1 MVHRTSKCDGLM
13 LYLCVSLISL
23 SVLMLEIGLMR
34 IFSVMYESHYAFLVI
49 SLAILGLGLGGIYV
63 HIRIGKLMVSD
74 MNPIHKY
81 LPLSSGLMAL
91 SVLIMLI
98 FLVKVPLFQRI
109 NMAALLAF
117 VPFFWGGMF
126 LASAFRLSPGK
137 SSYIYAADLIG
148 ASIGS
153 ILAVALLNLGGIR
166 SSLFVAIVA
175 SLPACF
181 YIFKVSVPEFRRFA
195 YLLLTVCI
203 IAIFILD
210 TLGVSLGTIPFAK
223 SAGKEMDQFL
233 RSPTAAASVVD
244 SRWSAFGRTDLI
256 AIKDKPDERVFFVD
270 GTAGTE
276 MYRFNKDIK
285 SLDRQKFKIFSGY
298 FPFEILTENEKE
310 KVLIIGAGGG
320 REVLVSLLG
329 GAKEITA
336 VEVNKDLVELMKKH
350 SAFNGGI
357 YNGFK
362 GVKVVAEEGRS
373 FIRSTEEN
381 YDIIM
386 LSIPITKTSRSPE
399 GFALTENFLFTVESI
414 NDYLNR
420 LKPNGRLIV
429 VAHVDMEIY
438 RLVFTSLSALQ
449 ERGITSSEAM
459 KHIYTVGTEMFPVFV
474 LKKTPLTPQE
484 ANQVHLNMHK
494 YEYSALSSFIPFI
507 EQKMHY
513 IPVGDGTYMK
523 HQMLNDALYFIS
535 LGKISPDK
543 FWDVAGLDLKPV
555 TDNDPFFYKF
565 DIGLPSIINILMVL
579 SAIAMIG
586 GWFIKP
592 GYLRESGTLGNN
604 ILFLLLFSF
613 LGVGFMLIEIP
624 LIQKF
629 ILFLGQ
635 PVYSVAAL
643 LFSLL
648 VGAGTGSWIS
658 GSIWQ
663 SRTLAKLRVSVT
675 AVSLLTGLY
684 IFFLKHIFT
693 YFLGMPFFIRI
704 LISFC
709 LLFPLGFFLG
719 MPFPLG
725 MKLLDELGLQH
736 HVPRMWGV
744 NGIGSVLGSTLSVAL
759 AVSFGFSYAML
770 LGALLYI
777 SLFILFSSTLRV
789 NRLENR

>member
-1 MVHRTSKCDGLM
+1 M
-13 LYLCVSLISL
+13 
-23 SVLMLEIGLMR
+23 
-34 IFSVMYESHYAFLVI
+34 FESNYAFLII

-63 HIRIGKLMVSD
+63 HIRVGKLMDSD
-74 MNPIHKY
+74 RNPIHYY
-81 LPLSSGLMAL
+81 LSLSSGLMAL

-98 FLVKVPLFQRI
+98 FLVNVPLFQRI
-109 NMAALLAF
+109 GMAALLAF
-117 VPFFWGGMF
+117 VPFFWGGIF
-126 LASAFRLSPGK
+126 LSSAFRLYTCK

-153 ILAVALLNLGGIR
+153 ILAVALLDLGGIG
-166 SSLFVAIVA
+166 SNLFVAIVA

-181 YIFKVSVPEFRRFA
+181 YIFKASVPKFRRFA

-203 IAIFILD
+203 IAIFIFD
-210 TLGVSLGTIPFAK
+210 TLGVSLGKIPFAK
-223 SAGKEMDQFL
+223 SAGKEMDQYL
-233 RSPTAAASVVD
+233 RHPTAGASVVD

-256 AIKDKPDERVFFVD
+256 ATKDKPDERVFFVD
-270 GTAGTE
+270 GTAGTA
-276 MYRFNKDIK
+276 MYRFNQDIK
-285 SLDRQKFKIFSGY
+285 TLDRPEFKKFSGY
-298 FPFEILTENEKE
+298 FPFEILAEHEKE

-336 VEVNKDLVELMKKH
+336 VEVNKDLVALMKKH
-350 SAFNGGI
+350 SEFNGGI

-381 YDIIM
+381 YNIIM
-386 LSIPITKTSRSPE
+386 LSIPVTKTSRSPE

-414 NDYLNR
+414 NDYLDR

-429 VAHVDMEIY
+429 VAHADMEIY

-449 ERGITSSEAM
+449 QRGITSSEAM

-494 YEYSALSSFIPFI
+494 HEYSALSSFIPFV
-507 EQKMHY
+507 EQKTYY
-513 IPVGDGTYMK
+513 IPVGEETYLK

-535 LGKISPDK
+535 LGQISPDK

-579 SAIAMIG
+579 SAIAMTG

-604 ILFLLLFSF
+604 IRFLLLFSF

-648 VGAGTGSWIS
+648 IGAGTGSWIS

-684 IFFLKHIFT
+684 ILFLDNIFT
-693 YFLGMPFFIRI
+693 YYLGMPFFIRI

-709 LLFPLGFFLG
+709 LLSPLGFFLG

-736 HVPRMWGV
+736 DVPRMWGV

-759 AVSFGFSYAML
+759 AVSFGFSYAMF
-770 LGALLYI
+770 LGALFYM
-777 SLFILFSSTLRV
+777 SLFILFFTLRV
-789 NRLENR
+789 NELENQ